1 MKPIRVMNQS
11 FNQITSGT
19 LTGTALA
26 LIVQITNAE
35 VLKTIIMAAIGAAVS
50 FVVSYSIKILLKW
63 IHKR

>member
-1 MKPIRVMNQS
+1 MNQS